1 MVNRIKSLL
10 PTLIDD
16 FQIAFVSGRNMNDN
30 ILVAHEIT
38 HAINKQQI
46 GNHPSVSTQAGYE

>member
-16 FQIAFVSGRNMNDN
+16 FQTAFVPGLNMNDN

-46 GNHPSVSTQAGYE
+46 GNHPSGSTQDGYE